1 MYHRNKKKE
10 KSERVVENV
19 DAKEANRRSRGSDI
33 WKQKS
38 SDTDRV
44 TASQDGSRAGAEL
57 DSTRALE
64 WLVPAT

>member
-1 MYHRNKKKE
+1 MYHRNKKEE
-10 KSERVVENV
+10 KQERVVENV
-19 DAKEANRRSRGSDI
+19 DAKEANRRRGSDI

-38 SDTDRV
+38 SDTDHV

-64 WLVPAT
+64 